1 MNSHPAFGWGAPKEM
16 GAGSG
21 LNLDP
26 TLPGLPL
33 EGCFS
38 SYFGT
43 RSIISVQPG
52 DHHHP
57 APLDNE
63 GEGRVLAG
71 AGVASRAPTEAVK
84 PFLLS
89 PVSSAKPHSRLWRL
103 GTQEAAG
110 TDATS
115 QLKPLWD
122 FLAPASLAPAHL
134 VPPPWPGLPGQPL
147 TVDWH
152 WGSHGGRSHVPPAG
166 HSHRWLG

>member
-1 MNSHPAFGWGAPKEM
+1 M

-21 LNLDP
+21 LNLDS

-43 RSIISVQPG
+43 RNIILVQPG

-57 APLDNE
+57 APLNNE

-89 PVSSAKPHSRLWRL
+89 PVSSAKPHSRLWTL
-103 GTQEAAG
+103 GTWEAAG
-110 TDATS
+110 TDATP

-122 FLAPASLAPAHL
+122 FPPPASLAPAHL
-134 VPPPWPGLPGQPL
+134 VPPMARTSWAAPDSGLALG
-147 TVDWH
+147 V
-152 WGSHGGRSHVPPAG
+152 HGGQSHVPPAG